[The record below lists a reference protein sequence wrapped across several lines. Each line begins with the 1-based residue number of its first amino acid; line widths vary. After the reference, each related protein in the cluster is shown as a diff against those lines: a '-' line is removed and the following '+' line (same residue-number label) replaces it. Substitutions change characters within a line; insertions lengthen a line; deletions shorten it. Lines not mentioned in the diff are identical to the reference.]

1 MQLAITAGIT
11 AAFITNHQAKVYVY
25 SNPWTFWTALGVS
38 FALLLVIGFSES
50 ARRSHPLNLILL
62 LTFTVFESF
71 FVATASAMYDTNVVL
86 IAAALTAGITLC
98 LAAYAMQTRHDFT
111 ATGGLLFTLLFV
123 LIAAGIIGMFVQ
135 ASWYT
140 IALSCGGALL
150 FSAYIMYD
158 VQIMM
163 GGHKYAISA
172 DEYVFASLNIYLDI
186 INLFLYILRLVDAVS
201 NNR

>member
-11 AAFITNHQAKVYVY
+11 AAFITNQQAKLYVY
-25 SNPWTFWTALGVS
+25 SNPWTFWTALGAS
-38 FALLLVIGFSES
+38 FGLLLVLSFSES

-62 LTFTVFESF
+62 FIFTVFESF

-86 IAAALTAGITLC
+86 IAAGLTAGITLC
-98 LAAYAMQTRHDFT
+98 LAAYAMQTKRDFT

-150 FSAYIMYD
+150 FSAYIVYD
-158 VQIMM
+158 VQLMM
-163 GGHKYAISA
+163 GDHKYAISA
-172 DEYVFASLNIYLDI
+172 DEYVFASLNIYLDV
-186 INLFLYILRLVDAVS
+186 INLFLYILQLVNAIH
-201 NNR
+201 NK